1 MDFSPARQCFFQEIH
16 QPDEQIDLARA
27 ALYMAQEAYPNLEPA
42 EYLNA
47 LDVMAAEVAERLPP
61 ERYPM
66 RVLQTVNQY
75 LYDDL
80 GFHGNSTDYYD
91 PRNSYFNEVL
101 DRRTGIPITLSLV
114 YLELTKRLD
123 FPMVGVGMPGHFL
136 IRPLVGEMEVF
147 VDPYNRG
154 EVMFPE
160 DCASRLNQ
168 VYGTPVE
175 WRSEYLQPV
184 TSRQL
189 LARMLTN
196 LKVIFLGRG
205 DIDQGLAAIERVLIL
220 FPDAPSERRDRG
232 LIYYQQR
239 RFTEATADLEAYLH
253 TATNRKDIEIIER
266 LLRQMKEG

>member
-1 MDFSPARQCFFQEIH
+1 MDFSPARQRFYQEVH
-16 QPDEQIDLARA
+16 LPDEQIDLARA
-27 ALYMAQEAYPNLEPA
+27 ALYMAQEEYADLEP
-42 EYLNA
+42 EKYLNA
-47 LDVMAAEVAERLPP
+47 LDMMASEVAEQLTP

-66 RVLQTVNQY
+66 RVLQIVNQY
-75 LYDDL
+75 LYNNL
-80 GFHGNSTDYYD
+80 GFHGNNTDYYD

-101 DRRTGIPITLSLV
+101 DRRMGIPITLSLV
-114 YLELTKRLD
+114 YLEVTKRLD

-136 IRPLVGEMEVF
+136 IRPIVGEMEVF
-147 VDPYNRG
+147 VDPFNQG
-154 EVMFPE
+154 EILFPE

-175 WRSEYLQPV
+175 WRSEYLQTV
-184 TSRQL
+184 TNRQI

-196 LKVIFLGRG
+196 LKVIFLSRG
-205 DIDQGLAAIERVLIL
+205 DIDRGLAAIERVLIL

-239 RFTEATADLEAYLH
+239 RLTEAAADLEAYLQ

-266 LLRQMKEG
+266 LLRQMKEE